1 MTGKRQVQRRRPRAP
16 SLWTAFRRAAFL
28 PWCAA
33 FLVFV
38 TFFYLPETWLASTA
52 WQLYLDRLHPLF
64 TMPASLSARAWMGG
78 AAALIVFLLL
88 TLVMLL
94 LPRGRPRLLLVSHAD
109 AKSIWALSIV
119 DQRLLD
125 DMIADQGSAETGPD
139 AAEEPSETPHPN
151 ADVPTP
157 RNRWD
162 RHPDDSPRAP
172 ISAEREL
179 PAGGL
184 DGVRTHDAADP
195 DVMDAPDTDTPR
207 DSSARAAALSA
218 EHIGGEAL
226 VSDDRLADNAHQ
238 HRASEEK
245 QAPEQPEQPE
255 PPAQNP
261 AAQGGEADP
270 WLQSVHQDGPAAP
283 AADDVSLSA
292 LVARLEARLARRRRP
307 IAPVMAQAAPMPAP
321 DPAPMTVA
329 DHQVDLALEAAL
341 GTLQRMNLRAVG

>member
-1 MTGKRQVQRRRPRAP
+1 MTGKRQVQRRRPRVP
-16 SLWTAFRRAAFL
+16 LLWAAFRRAAFL
-28 PWCAA
+28 PCCAA
-33 FLVFV
+33 LLVFI
-38 TFFYLPETWLASTA
+38 TFFYLPETWLAGTA

-64 TMPASLSARAWMGG
+64 TMAASLSARAWMGG

-94 LPRGRPRLLLVSHAD
+94 LPRLASHAD
-109 AKSIWALSIV
+109 ANSIWALSIV
-119 DQRLLD
+119 DQTLLD
-125 DMIADQGSAETGPD
+125 DMIADHRSVEIGPD
-139 AAEEPSETPHPN
+139 ATDEPSETPHPN
-151 ADVPTP
+151 ADIPTP

-195 DVMDAPDTDTPR
+195 DVIASPDTVSPHA
-207 DSSARAAALSA
+207 SSARAAALSA
-218 EHIGGEAL
+218 DHIGGEAL
-226 VSDDRLADNAHQ
+226 VSDDRLPDNAHQ
-238 HRASEEK
+238 HRPSEEK
-245 QAPEQPEQPE
+245 QAPEQPAQPE

-261 AAQGGEADP
+261 AAQGEEADP
-270 WLQSVHQDGPAAP
+270 WLQSVDQDGPAAP

-307 IAPVMAQAAPMPAP
+307 IAPVMAQADPMPAP